1 MLLLILIRNKLEE
14 ALKVYKSG
22 SDEKFRQKEI
32 ARTNYKL
39 GLIFEEMGDID
50 KADECL
56 RTAEQIRMKENCAP
70 ANKEEDYDNLV
81 SLWAR

>member
-1 MLLLILIRNKLEE
+1 MLIFIRNELEE

-22 SDEKFRQKEI
+22 SDEKFRQREI

-39 GLIFEEMGDID
+39 GLVFAEMGIKD
-50 KADECL
+50 KSDKCL
-56 RTAEQIRMKENCAP
+56 QAAEQIRVKEKCAP